1 MVFVFLTTM
10 GVFISVIV
18 VLVVVAGVGC
28 VELWCCRG
36 DGVGDFG
43 GCAWVAGFFR
53 W

>member
-18 VLVVVAGVGC
+18 VLVVVAAVVC
-28 VELWCCRG
+28 MELWRCLGG
-36 DGVGDFG
+36 DVGDVG
-43 GCAWVAGFFR
+43 GRVWVAGFD